1 MLDVIPMTPIG
12 AQLTGLRVD
21 TLDAETGATV
31 RHLLAEHG
39 VVVLRGQHADD
50 ARFVRFLRSFGPTMF
65 TAGET
70 PVPGHPELNIVSNVR
85 RGKRPQ
91 STFHTDT
98 SYVRKP
104 PAFTALRAVAVP
116 ERGGQTLFTNQY
128 AAYDTLPVDVRQQ
141 LEGRAITH
149 VVTGLQL
156 GPDEE
161 KSAAHPIFNV
171 HPVSGRTYLYL
182 STPKRCARVSGISAE
197 QAAGTV
203 DFLFTHST
211 RADNVYR
218 HVWWPGDVVMWDN
231 RCVLHRAD
239 HAGVLGD
246 RVMHRGMVADD
257 VIADHVVADDV
268 VAGEWREQIGSG
280 PG

>member
-1 MLDVIPMTPIG
+1 MLDVNPMTPIG
-12 AQLTGLRVD
+12 ARLTGLRVD
-21 TLDAETGATV
+21 TLDVATTAKV
-31 RHLLAEHG
+31 RRLLAEHG
-39 VVVLRGQHADD
+39 VLVLRGQHTDD
-50 ARFVRFLRSFGPTMF
+50 AGFVRFLRSFGPTMF

-85 RGKRPQ
+85 GGKRPQ

-128 AAYDTLPVDVRQQ
+128 AAYDTLPVDVREQ

-156 GPDEE
+156 GPDKET
-161 KSAAHPIFNV
+161 SAAHPVFDV

-182 STPKRCARVSGISAE
+182 STPKRCARVSGISSE

-203 DFLFTHST
+203 EFLFTHST

-218 HVWWPGDVVMWDN
+218 HVWSPGDVVIWDN

-257 VIADHVVADDV
+257 MISDEV
-268 VAGEWREQIGSG
+268 VAG
-280 PG
+280 

>member
-1 MLDVIPMTPIG
+1 MLDVIPMTPVG
-12 AQLTGLRVD
+12 ARLTGLSVD
-21 TLDAETGATV
+21 VLDAATVAEV

-65 TAGET
+65 TVGEI
-70 PVPGHPELNIVSNVR
+70 PVPGHPELNVVSNVGR
-85 RGKRPQ
+85 VKPR

-116 ERGGQTLFTNQY
+116 ERGGQTLFSNQY
-128 AAYDTLPVDVRQQ
+128 AAYDTLPVDIRQELQ
-141 LEGRAITH
+141 GRAITH

-156 GPDEE
+156 GPDDET
-161 KSAAHPIFNV
+161 SAAHRIFNV
-171 HPVSGRTYLYL
+171 HPVTGRTYLYL
-182 STPKRCARVSGISAE
+182 STPQRCARISGMSSE
-197 QAAGTV
+197 RAADFV

-211 RADNVYR
+211 RPDNVYR
-218 HVWWPGDVVMWDN
+218 HNWAPGDVVVWDN
-231 RCVLHRAD
+231 RCVLHCAD
-239 HAGVLGD
+239 HTGVLGD

-257 VIADHVVADDV
+257 V
-268 VAGEWREQIGSG
+268 VAGERREQIGAS

>member
-1 MLDVIPMTPIG
+1 MLDVTPMTPIG
-12 AQLTGLRVD
+12 ARLTGLRVD
-21 TLDAETGATV
+21 TLDAGTVAEV

-50 ARFVRFLRSFGPTMF
+50 AGFVRFLRSFGPTMF
-65 TAGET
+65 TVGEI
-70 PVPGHPELNIVSNVR
+70 PVPGHPELNIVSNVG
-85 RGKRPQ
+85 RGKPPR

-98 SYVRKP
+98 SYVRNP

-128 AAYDTLPVDVRQQ
+128 AAYDTLPVDIRHELQ
-141 LEGRAITH
+141 GRAITH

-156 GPDEE
+156 GPADER
-161 KSAAHPIFNV
+161 SAAHQIFNV
-171 HPVSGRTYLYL
+171 HPVTGRTYLYL
-182 STPKRCARVSGISAE
+182 STPKRCARISGMSSE
-197 QAAGTV
+197 RAADFV

-218 HVWWPGDVVMWDN
+218 HTWAPGDVVVWDN
-231 RCVLHRAD
+231 RCVLHCAD

-246 RVMHRGMVADD
+246 RVMHRGMVA
-257 VIADHVVADDV
+257 
-268 VAGEWREQIGSG
+268 GEWREQIGSS

>member
-1 MLDVIPMTPIG
+1 VLDVTPMTPIG
-12 AQLTGLRVD
+12 ARLTGLRVD
-21 TLDAETGATV
+21 TVDVATVAQV

-39 VVVLRGQHADD
+39 VLVLRGQHADD
-50 ARFVRFLRSFGPTMF
+50 AGFVRFLRSFGPTMF

-70 PVPGHPELNIVSNVR
+70 PVPGHPELNVVSNVGR
-85 RGKRPQ
+85 VKPRQ

-98 SYVRKP
+98 SYVRNP

-128 AAYDTLPVDVRQQ
+128 AAYDTLPDEIRQQ

-156 GPDEE
+156 RPDEE
-161 KSAAHPIFNV
+161 TSAAHPVFNV

-182 STPKRCARVSGISAE
+182 STPKRCARVSGVSSE

-203 DFLFTHST
+203 DFLFAHST

-218 HVWWPGDVVMWDN
+218 HVWSPGDVVMWDN

-239 HAGVLGD
+239 HDGVLGD
-246 RVMHRGMVADD
+246 RVMHRGM
-257 VIADHVVADDV
+257 VADDV

>member
-1 MLDVIPMTPIG
+1 MFDVTPMTPFG
-12 AQLTGLRVD
+12 ARLTGLRVD
-21 TLDAETGATV
+21 ILDAATAAEV
-31 RHLLAEHG
+31 RRLLAEHG

-50 ARFVRFLRSFGPTMF
+50 AGFVRFLRSFGPTVF

-98 SYVRKP
+98 SYVRNP

-182 STPKRCARVSGISAE
+182 STPKRCVRVSGISSE
-197 QAAGTV
+197 EAAGTV

-218 HVWWPGDVVMWDN
+218 HVWSPGDVVMWDN

-246 RVMHRGMVADD
+246 RVMHRGMVADE
-257 VIADHVVADDV
+257 VA
-268 VAGEWREQIGSG
+268 AEEQREQIGSH